1 MRKWKRAP
9 FRLTCGA
16 AQDCWIQS
24 GDPYLEL
31 GREQW
36 TARRCASHADEAV
49 PAVIDGHEVPAPGFT
64 TLRQLVTTATR
75 RDPKMRQANDDGGQ

>member
-1 MRKWKRAP
+1 MRTWKRAP
-9 FRLTCGA
+9 HVLACGA
-16 AQDCWIQS
+16 AQDCWISKGQ
-24 GDPYLEL
+24 PYLEL
-31 GREQW
+31 SHVAFAW

-75 RDPKMRQANDDGGQ
+75 RDPKMRQANDG